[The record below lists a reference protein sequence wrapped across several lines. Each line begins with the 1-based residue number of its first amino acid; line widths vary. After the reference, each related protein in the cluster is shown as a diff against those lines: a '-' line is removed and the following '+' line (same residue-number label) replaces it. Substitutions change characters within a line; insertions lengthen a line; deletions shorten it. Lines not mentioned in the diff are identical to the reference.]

1 MQRLWICTLLCGLC
15 WLPVSARAASTA
27 EPTSHTVYA
36 GQTLGKI
43 AKRYNVSIEALCAA
57 NGIQR
62 NARIRPGQKLML
74 PGHEDLQA
82 LAAAKAANGKAPV
95 GPGSTAARSVKLGW
109 KAYAKAPKRKGYI
122 SLQATGRRW
131 QGLAV
136 AKRGKVAP
144 SAPEGFRHTLYS
156 WRTGKESDIDP
167 RLIATLI
174 QVSDT
179 FGGRTLRIAS
189 GYREHS
195 FAKESK
201 HLQGEACDFAIEGVP
216 NEALR
221 DYLLTLKS
229 VGVGYYPNSSFVH
242 LDVRGQKV
250 TWVDTSAPGDAPRY
264 TLKMRLDGDQ
274 RAVHR
279 DYRSPRDLN
288 NQFANRR

>member
-1 MQRLWICTLLCGLC
+1 
-15 WLPVSARAASTA
+15 
-27 EPTSHTVYA
+27 
-36 GQTLGKI
+36 
-43 AKRYNVSIEALCAA
+43 
-57 NGIQR
+57 
-62 NARIRPGQKLML
+62 
-74 PGHEDLQA
+74 
-82 LAAAKAANGKAPV
+82 
-95 GPGSTAARSVKLGW
+95 VKLGW
-109 KAYAKAPKRKGYI
+109 RAYAKAPKRKGYV

-136 AKRGKVAP
+136 SKRGRVAA
-144 SAPEGFRHTLYS
+144 SAPAGFRHTLYS

-167 RLIATLI
+167 RLVATLI

-179 FGGRTLRIAS
+179 FGGRTIRIAS

-201 HLQGEACDFAIEGVP
+201 HLNGEACDFAVEGVP

-242 LDVRGQKV
+242 LDVRAEKM

-264 TLKMRLDGDQ
+264 VMKARLDGDR

-288 NQFANRR
+288 NQLANRR